1 MSVPR
6 LPNDPRDHPLLR
18 RTEPPHESE
27 GGPPCGGRGLQHPG
41 LAARLPA
48 GPGPLPRPQLR
59 GRPQLWI
66 HAGEV
71 RRVHCFEGIMPPPSK
86 HLLCAGSPTA
96 LASPPATLT
105 TGWAGARATSTA
117 SPPTLDITVQYL
129 HTTRNTLPQDILTF
143 SVSTIQ
149 HGMFAKTILYTT
161 SGSDSRIYPPPHIC
175 RGHHLH
181 PDPGPREVEEQV
193 GQHGRHERGQ
203 GAGEL

>member
-48 GPGPLPRPQLR
+48 GPGPLPWPQLR

-71 RRVHCFEGIMPPPSK
+71 RRLQCFEGIMPPPSK
-86 HLLCAGSPTA
+86 YLLCAGSPTA
-96 LASPPATLT
+96 RASPPATPT

-129 HTTRNTLPQDILTF
+129 HTTRNTFPQDILTF
-143 SVSTIQ
+143 SVSTWNVCKNNII
-149 HGMFAKTILYTT
+149 HNVWL
-161 SGSDSRIYPPPHIC
+161 
-175 RGHHLH
+175 
-181 PDPGPREVEEQV
+181 
-193 GQHGRHERGQ
+193 
-203 GAGEL
+203 